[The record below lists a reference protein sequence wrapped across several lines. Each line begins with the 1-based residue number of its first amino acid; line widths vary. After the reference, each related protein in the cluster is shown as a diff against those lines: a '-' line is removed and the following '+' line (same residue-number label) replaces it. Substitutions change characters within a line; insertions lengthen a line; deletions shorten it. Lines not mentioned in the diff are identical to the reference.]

1 MAGMI
6 PASSKTQEKTPP
18 PKGNNMNNVV
28 TLVARILLA
37 HMFLISG
44 IGKLGAGYA
53 GTQGYM
59 TSMGIPGALL
69 PLVIALEIGGGIALV
84 VGFLT
89 RWAALALAAFCI
101 VSALLFHFNFG
112 DQAQMINF
120 MKNFSIAGG
129 MLMLF
134 VHGPGAFSVDAKRA
148 RV

>member
-1 MAGMI
+1 M
-6 PASSKTQEKTPP
+6 PLR
-18 PKGNNMNNVV
+18 GNNMNNAV

-53 GTQGYM
+53 ATQGYM
-59 TSMGIPGALL
+59 ASMGIPGALL
-69 PLVIALEIGGGIALV
+69 PLVIALEIGGGIALLA
-84 VGFLT
+84 GFLT

-101 VSALLFHFNFG
+101 VSGLLFHSNFS

-120 MKNFSIAGG
+120 MKNLSIAGG

-134 VHGPGAFSVDAKRA
+134 VHGAGALS
-148 RV
+148 